1 MYEQR
6 INCKVE
12 NIFLY
17 GSVST
22 SRNIIW
28 AGPDPET
35 ITEKPYG
42 LSSSQSIVYTL
53 SMASVLE
60 KTDAEFS

>member
-12 NIFLY
+12 NIFEY
-17 GSVST
+17 RSVST

-28 AGPDPET
+28 AGPDQDAR
-35 ITEKPYG
+35 
-42 LSSSQSIVYTL
+42 SVTL
-53 SMASVLE
+53 
-60 KTDAEFS
+60 